1 MDKLL
6 ELIASGP
13 NPKYTMK
20 SLVLERYHD
29 ILQARRLMRTWAD
42 ISEALGIGRARWKDV
57 SMSFRRVDAGVKAGK
72 LMPGKPGKTV
82 VTQQQQRHETPQ
94 PVARRPLPG
103 QIPVGD
109 AEAIVDAVEAKLGA
123 NFFK

>member
-42 ISEALGIGRARWKDV
+42 ISEALGIERARWKDV

-72 LMPGKPGKTV
+72 LTPGKA
-82 VTQQQQRHETPQ
+82 
-94 PVARRPLPG
+94 VAVSGFRQAHNSSKESP
-103 QIPVGD
+103 
-109 AEAIVDAVEAKLGA
+109 AKPSGRINIDDPA
-123 NFFK
+123 NQL